1 MGTIK
6 VKKGKKE
13 KTYSFPD
20 SYNECNEKQFIACC
34 KYFLDVSILWRKNP
48 TLEMKK
54 NIMDTFL
61 QSFIPFEGKHFSWL
75 DDFTKYKLLEE
86 MKWIQEEESIQSMSF
101 LEPKIQTLKVGKV
114 ELFGIHRNFGNV
126 TWEEFIWADQ
136 CFIDRNNNMLAAILF
151 REAVEYYQNDR
162 DIRVDFNRYQLGK
175 RMELISKLP
184 QEKVLAILLQYK
196 AMRNASLELKYSA
209 IFPEF
214 SRNVESETD
223 SVTDL
228 DENEVET
235 KFSWVKVHQ
244 NIMGDDIM
252 NEKSLLKLDA
262 TTVLNNLNNRI
273 IKNRKTPRG

>member
-6 VKKGKKE
+6 VQKGKKE

-48 TLEMKK
+48 TIDMKK
-54 NIMDTFL
+54 NIMDIFL

-86 MKWIQEEESIQSMSF
+86 MKWIMDDESIQSMSF
-101 LEPKIQTLKVGKV
+101 LEPKIKKLKVGKV

-126 TWEEFIWADQ
+126 SWEEFIWADQ
-136 CFIDRNNNMLAAILF
+136 CFIDRNNPMLAAILF
-151 REAVEYYQNDR
+151 REAVKNFKDDR
-162 DIRVDFNRYQLGK
+162 DIRVDFNRYQLGE
-175 RMELISKLP
+175 RLSLISKLP

-196 AMRNASLELKYSA
+196 AMRNASLELKYNA

-214 SRNVESETD
+214 SKNVENETD
-223 SVTDL
+223 SVSDL
-228 DENEVET
+228 DEKEVET

-244 NIMGDDIM
+244 NIMGDDIV
-252 NEKSLLKLDA
+252 NENTILKLAA

>member
-61 QSFIPFEGKHFSWL
+61 QSFIPFEGKHFSLL

-101 LEPKIQTLKVGKV
+101 LEPKIQKLKVGKV

-136 CFIDRNNNMLAAILF
+136 CFIDRNNNMLAAVLF
-151 REAVEYYQNDR
+151 REAVEDYNNDR
-162 DIRVDFNRYQLGK
+162 DIRVDFNRYQLGN

-214 SRNVESETD
+214 SKNVEDDTD
-223 SVTDL
+223 SITDM
-228 DENEVET
+228 DEKEVET

-244 NIMGDDIM
+244 NIMGDDIV
-252 NEKSLLKLDA
+252 NENTILKLAA

>member
-1 MGTIK
+1 MGTITI
-6 VKKGKKE
+6 KKGKGD
-13 KTYSFPD
+13 KTYTFPD

-34 KYFLDVSILWRKNP
+34 KYFLDVSVLWRKNP
-48 TLEMKK
+48 SIDMKK

-61 QSFIPFEGKHFSWL
+61 QSFIPFEGKDFSRL
-75 DDFTKYKLLEE
+75 DDFAKYKLLEE
-86 MKWIQEEESIQSMSF
+86 MKWIMDEESIQTMSF
-101 LEPKIQTLKVGKV
+101 SEPKIKKLKIGKV
-114 ELFGIHRNFGNV
+114 QLFGIHRNFGNV

-136 CFIDRNNNMLAAILF
+136 CFIDRNNPMLAAILF
-151 REAVEYYQNDR
+151 REAVEDYQNDR
-162 DIRVDFNRYQLGK
+162 DIRVDFNRYQLGN
-175 RMELISKLP
+175 RLELISKLP

-214 SRNVESETD
+214 SKNVEDDTD
-223 SVTDL
+223 SVTDM
-228 DENEVET
+228 DEKEVET

-244 NIMGDDIM
+244 NIMGDDIV
-252 NEKSLLKLDA
+252 NENTILELPA